1 MCYEK
6 YYSKQRVHLQ
16 VLGTSPNKFRQ
27 FQFYIAET
35 YALATAVMI
44 SNHKWICIFC
54 VAQQANKI
62 LAFKRI
68 IQTTMAFHGDVGFG
82 INLNET
88 TVIGMYIM
96 RYRVMA

>member
-1 MCYEK
+1 MFINGLIN
-6 YYSKQRVHLQ
+6 LQ
-16 VLGTSPNKFRQ
+16 NDKKKWLESVSVKWQ
-27 FQFYIAET
+27 KT
-35 YALATAVMI
+35 YVATVMI
-44 SNHKWICIFC
+44 SNHNYKWICIFC

-62 LAFKRI
+62 LVFKRI